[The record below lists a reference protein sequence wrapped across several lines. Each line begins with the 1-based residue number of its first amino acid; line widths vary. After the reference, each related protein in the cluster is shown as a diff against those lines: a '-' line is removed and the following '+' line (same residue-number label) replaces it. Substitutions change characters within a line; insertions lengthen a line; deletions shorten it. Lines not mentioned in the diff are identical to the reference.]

1 MKNLVSGS
9 VARDSTVSR
18 RNVLHLITG
27 AALALGAR
35 PALAGEKRID
45 KLIIE
50 ARKYPTISERINFVS
65 AALRGT
71 RYRAYT
77 LIGGPHRPEKF
88 VVRDDAFDCV
98 TYCETVLAA
107 ARARSPEE
115 FDGLLRKIRYHNGVV
130 EWRERN
136 HYFFDWCQRN
146 VDNGLCRW
154 LDMAGAVNIHKSC
167 DSQKGLGT
175 RRFTMRVIPR
185 AVFLANQSLL
195 QAGDIIG
202 FVSRRSDLDYFHAG
216 LIAFGHDNT
225 LLLRHASESDHRV
238 LDERMGYFLAHWHVR
253 YVSLLRP
260 LEPPAVA

>member
-1 MKNLVSGS
+1 M
-9 VARDSTVSR
+9 RDSAATR
-18 RNVLHLITG
+18 REMLRLIGGG
-27 AALALGAR
+27 AALAFVGAAHASER
-35 PALAGEKRID
+35 RID
-45 KLIIE
+45 KLIVE
-50 ARKYPTISERINFVS
+50 ARKYPTISQRIDYIS

-71 RYRAYT
+71 RYRANT
-77 LIGGPHRPEKF
+77 LIGNPRRAEEF

-115 FDGLLRKIRYHNGVV
+115 FDKLLRAIRYHNGVV
-130 EWRERN
+130 EWRDRN

-154 LDMAGAVNIHKSC
+154 LDMAGAVDIRKTC

-175 RRFTMRVIPR
+175 RRFIMRVIPR
-185 AVFLANQSLL
+185 AVFLANQSML

-202 FVSRRSDLDYFHAG
+202 FVSRRADLDYFHAG
-216 LIAFGHDNT
+216 LIAFARDNT

-238 LDERMGYFLAHWHVR
+238 LDERMGYFVAHWHVR
-253 YVSLLRP
+253 YVSVLRP
-260 LEPPAVA
+260 QEPPAVA